1 MTLEKGNDMIEIR
14 NTEIFG
20 LDRTIKAS
28 GNSFAIGDI
37 DTLTPI
43 DDKDV
48 NRATK
53 LGSSTLP
60 HQSHDSYLKGVVVQF
75 DIKYPQYWSMEF
87 QRYNFVDIIMS
98 TSKMHRLSKNANLDF
113 NEFKK
118 QFNKYVT
125 TQNILNIQSLAKD
138 YENAEGKDAK
148 YEAFMKLV
156 SNLPM
161 GYELW
166 MTVSTNY
173 LQLKTIFTQRK
184 NHKLKEDWGEFC
196 KWCVSLPRFT
206 ELTGCT
212 LD

>member
-1 MTLEKGNDMIEIR
+1 MLTIK
-14 NTEIFG
+14 NTQVYG
-20 LDRTIKAS
+20 LDRTIVAS
-28 GNSFAIGDI
+28 GNSFAIGEI
-37 DTLTPI
+37 DTLRPAE
-43 DDKDV
+43 DKDV
-48 NRATK
+48 NRAVK
-53 LGSSTLP
+53 LGTSTAG
-60 HQSHDSYLKGVVVQF
+60 HQSHDSYLKGIVVQF
-75 DIKYPQYWSMEF
+75 DICYPQFWSLEF
-87 QRYNFVDIIMS
+87 QRYKFVDIIS
-98 TSKMHRLSKNANLDF
+98 SSSKMHRLSKNASLDF

-125 TQNILNIQSLAKD
+125 TQNILNVQSLAMD
-138 YENAEGKDAK
+138 YENATDKDAK
-148 YEAFMKLV
+148 YEAFMKLI

-212 LD
+212 LEN

>member
-1 MTLEKGNDMIEIR
+1 MLEIR
-14 NTEIFG
+14 NTEVFG
-20 LDRTIKAS
+20 LDRTMVAS
-28 GNSFAIGDI
+28 GNSFAVGDI
-37 DTLTPI
+37 NTLRDTE
-43 DDKDV
+43 DKDIA
-48 NRATK
+48 RATK

-75 DIKYPQYWSMEF
+75 DVKYPQYWSMEF
-87 QRYNFVDIIMS
+87 QRYNFVDIVMS
-98 TSKMHRLSKNANLDF
+98 TSKMHCLAKSANSSF
-113 NEFKK
+113 EEFRK
-118 QFNKYVT
+118 QFNKYVSP
-125 TQNILNIQSLAKD
+125 QNILNIQVLARD
-138 YENAEGKDAK
+138 YLNTTEKEAK

-206 ELTGCT
+206 ELTGCS
-212 LD
+212 LE